1 MTHYIA
7 DTNLILFWT
16 TLTLLYVYA
25 CVSLPYCD
33 WAESCDCN
41 TRTNVKYYL
50 KLDQKTLMLYIF
62 SKISL

>member
-33 WAESCDCN
+33 
-41 TRTNVKYYL
+41 
-50 KLDQKTLMLYIF
+50 
-62 SKISL
+62 